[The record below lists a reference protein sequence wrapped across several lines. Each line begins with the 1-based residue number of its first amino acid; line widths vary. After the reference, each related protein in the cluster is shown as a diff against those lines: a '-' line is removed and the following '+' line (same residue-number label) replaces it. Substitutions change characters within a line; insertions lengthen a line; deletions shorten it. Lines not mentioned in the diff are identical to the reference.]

1 MLCFYLKLLLG
12 IKLICETIVTNIS
25 LFSFST
31 VFSFSTEVKVLIFP
45 SSYTVGLLCYRP
57 VTCAFLNVNFLT
69 EDIPGELFF

>member
-25 LFSFST
+25 L
-31 VFSFSTEVKVLIFP
+31 FSFSTEVKVLIFP

-57 VTCAFLNVNFLT
+57 VTCAFLNVNFST